1 MSALANEHQAINLS
15 QGFPNYPCSEKL
27 IGLVN
32 DYMKKGFNQ
41 YAPMTGMPALRKV
54 IAQKIE
60 NLFDCVINA
69 DQEITVTAGATQ
81 AIYTAIS
88 ALIRPGDEVIIFE
101 PAYDSYAP
109 SIEVNGGKVVRY
121 ALSAPNYEVDWELV
135 ESKITSK
142 TKLIIT
148 NTPHNPTGSIL
159 KENDLLALQE
169 LVNKHDLFL
178 LSDEVYEHLIYD
190 GQAHQSVFKYP
201 DLYKRSF
208 VTFSFGKTL
217 HATGW
222 KIGYCVA
229 PPLLTKEF
237 RKVHQF
243 NVFSVNAPKQ
253 LAIADFLQ
261 DEKEYLGLNQFFEKK
276 RDFFLNTIEG
286 SKFRPLKCAGTYFQ
300 LLDYSKISDLSD
312 VDFAKKLTTENGVA
326 VIPVSA
332 FHENGKDEKVIR
344 VCFAKNEETL
354 LSAGEILR
362 KV

>member
-1 MSALANEHQAINLS
+1 MSALANEHKAINLS

-41 YAPMTGMPALRKV
+41 YAPMTGMPALRNV

-60 NLFDCVINA
+60 KLYGHPINS
-69 DQEITVTAGATQ
+69 DQEITITAGATQ

-88 ALIRPGDEVIIFE
+88 ALIRPNDEVIIFE

-121 ALSAPNYEVDWELV
+121 SLSAPNYEVDWNLV
-135 ESKITSK
+135 ESMITSK

-148 NTPHNPTGSIL
+148 NTPHNPTGSTL
-159 KENDLLALQE
+159 KEKDLLALQE
-169 LVNKHDLFL
+169 IVNKHKLFL
-178 LSDEVYEHLIYD
+178 LSDEVYEHLIYE
-190 GQAHQSVFKYP
+190 GHQHQSVFKYP

-229 PPLLTKEF
+229 PPLLTTEF

-253 LAIADFLQ
+253 LAIADFLK
-261 DEKEYLGLNQFFEKK
+261 DEKEYLGLNQFFEDK
-276 RDFFLNTIEG
+276 RDFFLNTIKG
-286 SKFRPLKCAGTYFQ
+286 SKFQPLNCSGTYFQ
-300 LLDYSKISDLSD
+300 LLDYSKITDMSD
-312 VDFAKKLTTENGVA
+312 VEFAKKLTTENGVA

-332 FHENGKDEKVIR
+332 FYNDGKDEKVIR
-344 VCFAKNEETL
+344 VCFAKTENVL
-354 LSAGEILR
+354 LEAGGILK

>member
-1 MSALANEHQAINLS
+1 MSALANEHKAINLS

-27 IGLVN
+27 IGMVY
-32 DYMKKGFNQ
+32 DYMQKGYNQ
-41 YAPMTGMPALRKV
+41 YAPMTGMAALRNV
-54 IAQKIE
+54 IAQKIQ
-60 NLFDCVINA
+60 NLYNHSINP

-109 SIEVNGGKVVRY
+109 SIEVNGGKVIRY
-121 ALSAPNYEVDWELV
+121 SLSAPNYEVDWNLV
-135 ESKITSK
+135 ENMITSK

-148 NTPHNPTGSIL
+148 NTPHNPTGSTL
-159 KENDLLALQE
+159 KEKDLLALQD

-190 GQAHQSVFKYP
+190 GQQHQSIFKYP

-229 PPLLTKEF
+229 PEFLTKEF

-253 LAIADFLQ
+253 MAIEDFLK
-261 DEKEYLGLNQFFEKK
+261 DEKEYLGLPQFFEKK
-276 RDFFLNTIEG
+276 RDFFLKTIEG
-286 SKFRPLKCAGTYFQ
+286 SKSRPLNCSGTYFQ
-300 LLDYSKISDLSD
+300 LLDYSQISDLPEIE
-312 VDFAKKLTTENGVA
+312 FAKKLTVENGVA

-332 FHENGKDEKVIR
+332 FYEDGKNEKVIR
-344 VCFAKNEETL
+344 VCFAKTEETL
-354 LSAGEILR
+354 ERAGEILS
-362 KV
+362 KI

>member
-1 MSALANEHQAINLS
+1 
-15 QGFPNYPCSEKL
+15 
-27 IGLVN
+27 
-32 DYMKKGFNQ
+32 MKEGFNQ
-41 YAPMTGMPALRKV
+41 YAPMTGMPSLRNV

-60 NLFDCVINA
+60 NLFGHPINA
-69 DQEITVTAGATQ
+69 DQEITITAGATQ
-81 AIYTAIS
+81 AIYTVIS

-121 ALSAPNYEVDWELV
+121 ALSAPDYKVDWDLV
-135 ESKITSK
+135 ESMVTSK

-148 NTPHNPTGSIL
+148 NTPHNPTGSTL
-159 KENDLLALQE
+159 KASDLLALQE
-169 LVNKHDLFL
+169 LVVKKNIFL

-190 GQAHQSVFKYP
+190 GQQHESVFRYP
-201 DLYKRSF
+201 ELYKRSF

-229 PPLLTKEF
+229 PKALTTEF

-253 LAIADFLQ
+253 LAIADFLT
-261 DEKEYLGLNQFFEKK
+261 DETEYLGLNQFFETK
-276 RDFFLNTIEG
+276 RDFFLDQIKG
-286 SKFRPLKCAGTYFQ
+286 SNFRSLKCSGTYFQ
-300 LLDYSKISDLSD
+300 LLDYSKISDLSE
-312 VDFAKKLTTENGVA
+312 VEFAKKLTIENGVA

-332 FHENGKDEKVIR
+332 FYEDGKDEKIIR
-344 VCFAKNEETL
+344 VCFAKTESTL
-354 LSAGEILR
+354 LEAGEIL
-362 KV
+362 KLL